1 MAKYCDKCGKAL
13 PEDVEKCPDCSAQTQ
28 NGESAALFTM
38 MTAETEI
45 WKDSGAEER
54 KNEKREQLRKN
65 KKKILI
71 AASSIVLAAVVIFL
85 ILFFRPGAVVARTLG
100 RGEYERARSLY
111 TEKFQASEPTGQVEK
126 ALKKAA
132 ESVRDSF
139 AAHETE
145 EAEAKSAIGSLCA
158 FGSFTDALLADVIED
173 MEQLYISRSSMS
185 EGELL
190 LQRGDYLAASVR
202 FRAVSELD
210 SMYDEAQKKMQQ
222 CFDEYSQE
230 ILSQAG
236 GFIIEDDYASAIRIL
251 REGDAKL
258 QELDT
263 FSESIDAKL
272 QECFGLYSDRILTE
286 AMELAEAEDYAGA
299 AEIIRECVEDFG
311 YSNEEL
317 LGALEDYRQKA
328 EDKIADDALY
338 NATELYGKMH
348 YADAFA
354 ALDEALD
361 ALPDGDNRD
370 KVKQSIDDMEQ
381 LFVSDMLAAA
391 DEIYGGNRDKL
402 PDAIAKMER
411 AYAIRPLA
419 PIKEKGEE
427 LEKYLPFKLALRDY
441 IAKEGEIF
449 RDSSSFQALSKDKF
463 DNWIWGRNESS
474 ISFELNGEYD
484 IFEAS
489 FAIRREST
497 KAMSGYF
504 EIWCDGEKVYTSD
517 TLSHKSDSFVIP
529 ISVDISGVDELKLVF
544 FCDYEASSAENG
556 YSYHGLCQAQALK
569 AQ

>member
-13 PEDVEKCPDCSAQTQ
+13 PEGIEKCPDCSAQTQ
-28 NGESAALFTM
+28 EGESAALFTM

-54 KNEKREQLRKN
+54 KNEKREQLKKN

-71 AASSIVLAAVVIFL
+71 AASSIVVAAVAIFL
-85 ILFFRPGAVVARTLG
+85 ILFFRPGAVIARTLD
-100 RGEYERARSLY
+100 RGEYERARGIY
-111 TEKFQASEPTGQVEK
+111 TEKFQDDEPTRQVEK
-126 ALKKAA
+126 ALKRAA

-145 EAEAKSAIGSLCA
+145 EAEAKSAMGSLCA
-158 FGSFTDALLADVIED
+158 FGAFTDTLLAEELED
-173 MEQLYISRSSMS
+173 MEQLYISRSSMAD
-185 EGELL
+185 GELL

-210 SMYDEAQKKMQQ
+210 SMYDEAQEKMQQ

-236 GFIIEDDYASAIRIL
+236 SFIIEDDYAAAIRIL

-263 FSESIDAKL
+263 FSQSIDTKL
-272 QECFGLYSDRILTE
+272 QECFDLYSGRILTE
-286 AMELAEAEDYAGA
+286 AMELAEAQDYAAA

-311 YSNEEL
+311 YSNDEL
-317 LGALEDYRQKA
+317 VSAMEDYRQKA
-328 EDKIADDALY
+328 EDKIADDAVSQA
-338 NATELYGKMH
+338 NELYGKMH

-354 ALDEALD
+354 ALDEALE
-361 ALPDGDNRD
+361 ALPDGNNRD
-370 KVKQSIDDMEQ
+370 RVKQAISDMEQ

-391 DEIYGGNRDKL
+391 DEIYGGDRDKL

-411 AYAIRPLA
+411 AYAIRQLSA
-419 PIKEKGEE
+419 IKEKGEE
-427 LEKYLPFKLALRDY
+427 LEKYLPFKLATRDY
-441 IAKEGEIF
+441 FAKEGEIF
-449 RDSSSFQALSKDKF
+449 RSSSAFQALSKDNF

-474 ISFELNGEYD
+474 VSFRLDGGYD
-484 IFEAS
+484 VFEAS
-489 FAIRREST
+489 FAIRRESSKT
-497 KAMSGYF
+497 MSAYF
-504 EIWCDGEKVYTSD
+504 EIWCDGEKVFTSE

-529 ISVDISGVDELKLVF
+529 ISVDISGVDELKIVF